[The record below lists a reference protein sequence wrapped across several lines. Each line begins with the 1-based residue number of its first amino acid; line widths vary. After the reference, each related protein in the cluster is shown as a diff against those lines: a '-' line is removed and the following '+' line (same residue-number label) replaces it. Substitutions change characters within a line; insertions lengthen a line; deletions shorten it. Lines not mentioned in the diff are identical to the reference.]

1 MTGMQATVFKRTACV
16 VLALLL
22 MAMLPVSA
30 LAETDSANLERSET
44 VYVTASASGETQS
57 ILSSVYIVNPDG
69 RAIIE
74 DAARLTNIKNI
85 LSNEAPS
92 QKGGVFRFH
101 ANAEDV
107 CYQGEA
113 HDALPFAMEVTY
125 ELDGKAI
132 EPEQL
137 AGKSGH
143 VRVTVTYKNLLL
155 NEVESE
161 SGPLSLYTP
170 LNIVT
175 SISLTDD
182 FSAVQCT
189 NAHVLSETGSRSV
202 IGLNFPG
209 LAYNLQ
215 QEAVD
220 ELSESMSFEADVTS
234 FSLESIMAVVVPDIF
249 DGSDLTRIDE
259 LKEVI
264 DGVSALSEAGQQLA
278 DGGSSLSKGT
288 KDLADGMGNLAA
300 GLSELAGQVGA
311 IAGTVLQAQD
321 KLDEGIAS
329 AGTAIDDA
337 IQKIDDVRAGG
348 ADAAAD
354 AVIAAL
360 SGKLTKEQEQMVR
373 SAVKAVWNQ
382 EIGGM
387 DAQLKN
393 AKKQLQS
400 LKAYLPEIQK
410 AADRLFAVAR
420 DFNAGM
426 QQMASAGSQMK
437 EGLDGLEKGVSALR
451 SGLWQFY
458 NDGLIPLEENV
469 SGVQLA
475 LDRKDAMLRL
485 AEEYTS
491 FSGDPKTTN
500 GNVRFIVTTD
510 SVYVPNI
517 TPEPAIPAD
526 TEAEPGF
533 FERAWEWIKNLFGG

>member
-1 MTGMQATVFKRTACV
+1 MRATVFKRTACFG
-16 VLALLL
+16 LALLL
-22 MAMLPVSA
+22 MAVLPVSA
-30 LAETDSANLERSET
+30 LAEADTADLERSET
-44 VYVTASASGETQS
+44 VYVTASAAGEPQS

-69 RAIIE
+69 RATIE
-74 DAARLTNIKNI
+74 DAARLTNVKNI

-92 QKGGVFRFH
+92 QKGDVYHFH

-113 HDALPFAMEVTY
+113 HDALPFTMEVAY

-264 DGVSALSEAGQQLA
+264 DGFSALSEAGQQLA
-278 DGGSSLSKGT
+278 YGGSSLSKGT
-288 KDLADGMGNLAA
+288 KELADGMGNLAA
-300 GLSELAGQVGA
+300 GLSELAGQVGT

-400 LKAYLPEIQK
+400 LKSYLPEIQK

-426 QQMASAGSQMK
+426 QQMASAGSRIK

-451 SGLWQFY
+451 SGLWKFY
-458 NDGLIPLEENV
+458 NEGLVPLEENM
-469 SGVQLA
+469 SGIQLA
-475 LDRKDAMLRL
+475 LDRKDAMLKL
-485 AEEYTS
+485 AAEYTS
-491 FSGDPKTTN
+491 FSGEPKTTN
-500 GNVRFIVTTD
+500 GSVRFIVTTD
-510 SVYVPNI
+510 SIYVPSV
-517 TPEPAIPAD
+517 TPEPVIPAD
-526 TEAEPGF
+526 AEAEPGF
-533 FERAWEWIKNLFGG
+533 FERAWDWIKNLFGG

>member
-1 MTGMQATVFKRTACV
+1 MRATVFKRTACFG
-16 VLALLL
+16 LALLL
-22 MAMLPVSA
+22 MAVLPVSA
-30 LAETDSANLERSET
+30 LAEADTADLERSET
-44 VYVTASASGETQS
+44 VYVTASAAGEPQS

-69 RAIIE
+69 RATIE
-74 DAARLTNIKNI
+74 DAARLTNVKNI

-92 QKGGVFRFH
+92 QKGDVYHFH

-113 HDALPFAMEVTY
+113 HDALPFTMEVAY

-264 DGVSALSEAGQQLA
+264 DGFSALSEAGQQLA
-278 DGGSSLSKGT
+278 YGGSSLSKGT
-288 KDLADGMGNLAA
+288 KELADGMGNLAA
-300 GLSELAGQVGA
+300 GLSELAGQVGT

-400 LKAYLPEIQK
+400 LKSYLPEIQK

-426 QQMASAGSQMK
+426 QQMASAGSRIK

-451 SGLWQFY
+451 SGLWKFY
-458 NDGLIPLEENV
+458 NEGLVPLEENM
-469 SGVQLA
+469 SGIQLA
-475 LDRKDAMLRL
+475 LDRKDAMLKL
-485 AEEYTS
+485 AAEYTS
-491 FSGDPKTTN
+491 FSGEPKTTN
-500 GNVRFIVTTD
+500 DSVRFIVTTD
-510 SVYVPNI
+510 SIYVPSV
-517 TPEPAIPAD
+517 TPEPVIPAD
-526 TEAEPGF
+526 AEAEPGF
-533 FERAWEWIKNLFGG
+533 FERAWDWIKNLFGG